1 MSSIY
6 KVTINGVSYP
16 DLMDSNVTFYENGVS
31 KTIKLASNDSETNVN
46 QIKID
51 EVIEDPIIA
60 YWQNIYK
67 MNH

>member
-1 MSSIY
+1 
-6 KVTINGVSYP
+6 
-16 DLMDSNVTFYENGVS
+16 MDSNVTIYESGVN

-51 EVIEDPIIA
+51 EVIEDPIIV